1 MAVTEFD
8 NIAYIPDEA
17 TYHDRYGNNA
27 ARATRA
33 NIAIDRG
40 RLILRGDSLE
50 FQGKRGTVVL
60 SGIRALSMTRGLANV
75 VKVEYGDA
83 NGISVGFFTHDK
95 RLGAKKLNQELL
107 AAMQGQGVERE
118 LSPQEAEQLQSHRQR
133 ETETGAKR
141 ARTRMVVGSLLL
153 AAGAIATVVTYA
165 IASGNSS
172 GGTYILA
179 YGPILVGL
187 LLLIQGI
194 AEWRGLKKP

>member
-40 RLILRGDSLE
+40 RLILRGNSLE

-60 SGIRALSMTRGLANV
+60 SGIRALSMTRGLAHV

-83 NGISVGFFTHDK
+83 AGISVGFFTHDK
-95 RLGAKKLNQELL
+95 RLGARKLNQELL

-118 LSPQEAEQLQSHRQR
+118 LSPQEAEQLQSHRER
-133 ETETGAKR
+133 ETAVATRR
-141 ARTRMVVGSLLL
+141 ARTRMMLGGLLL
-153 AAGAIATVVTYA
+153 AVGLGATLATYMA
-165 IASGNSS
+165 ASGSS

-179 YGPILVGL
+179 YGPMLVGL